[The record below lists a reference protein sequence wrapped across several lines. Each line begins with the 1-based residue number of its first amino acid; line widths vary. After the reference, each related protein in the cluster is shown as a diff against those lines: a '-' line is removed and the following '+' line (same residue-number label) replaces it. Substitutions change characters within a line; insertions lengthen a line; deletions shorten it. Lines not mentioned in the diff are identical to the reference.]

1 MLLRKI
7 LLVDDDADIRLIAE
21 ISLSSL
27 GGWQVVQA
35 ASGAE
40 ALDLASRE
48 RPDLILL
55 DVMMPGMDGPTTLK
69 SLRTL
74 PGLEETPVIFVTAK
88 VQPDEI
94 VYYKELGALEVIS
107 KPFDPMTLAVQ
118 LRDIW
123 EMRNAR

>member
-55 DVMMPGMDGPTTLK
+55 DVMMPGMDGPTTLEK
-69 SLRTL
+69 LRE
-74 PGLEETPVIFVTAK
+74 LEDGHATPVIFMTAK
-88 VQPDEI
+88 VQKAEI
-94 VYYKELGALEVIS
+94 DRLLSLGVRGLIP
-107 KPFDPMTLAVQ
+107 KPFDPMALPDEIRGILGA
-118 LRDIW
+118 
-123 EMRNAR
+123 